1 MPKQDQHRRQ
11 WHKDWRTWLIVAL
24 MLAGIGIYVLTLDDS
39 LMPLGGS
46 RNTPSAPAVP
56 TSR

>member
-1 MPKQDQHRRQ
+1 MPKQHPHRRQ
-11 WHKDWRTWLIVAL
+11 WHKDWRTWLIVVL

-39 LMPLGGS
+39 LVPLGGS
-46 RNTPSAPAVP
+46 GSNPSAPEAP